1 MKYIAG
7 LFVLLFIH
15 AVSAS
20 QCRVNGGKWE
30 SVAGGW
36 FPLTVPLIPNPS
48 SGRIDLDGYRM
59 ECRYT
64 PESGPVARKDVLST
78 RNNGL
83 YAPSL
88 GNYTVGLRIGGV
100 DRPVPVGTVHLA
112 TMFNNGKTHDLNTYM
127 YILTRGSPGKPINIR
142 AGDEIATLQLFQKGS
157 HSDHPVDVIL
167 IAGNDLITEPS
178 TCTINNNQPID
189 VNFNQVDRTL
199 IGESVNSTP
208 IRANI
213 RLNYSCPDP
222 GLTLPITITLKGA
235 SAGFDSGVLNMSNPN
250 LGTGLLRAGV
260 QVRPQGTFHTNIYN
274 SSGGD
279 DVTFALTRRPGST
292 PATGA
297 FSGSATLVMGVP

>member
-1 MKYIAG
+1 
-7 LFVLLFIH
+7 
-15 AVSAS
+15 
-20 QCRVNGGKWE
+20 
-30 SVAGGW
+30 
-36 FPLTVPLIPNPS
+36 
-48 SGRIDLDGYRM
+48 M

-64 PESGPVARKDVLST
+64 PETGPVT
-78 RNNGL
+78 RRDILFTRDNGL

-88 GNYTVGLRIGGV
+88 GDYTIGLRIGGV
-100 DRPVPVGTVHLA
+100 DRPVPVGTVQLA
-112 TMFNNGKTHDLNTYM
+112 TMSNNGKGHDLNTYM

-142 AGDEIATLQLFQKGS
+142 AGDEFAKLQLFQKGY
-157 HSDHPVDVIL
+157 HRDHPIDVIL
-167 IAGNDLITEPS
+167 IAANDLITEPS

-189 VNFNQVDRTL
+189 VNFNQVDRTR
-199 IGESVNSTP
+199 IGESVANTP
-208 IRANI
+208 IRANV

-235 SAGFDSGVLNMSNPN
+235 TAGFDSGVLNMSNSN

-260 QVRPQGTFHTNIYN
+260 QVRPQGTFQTNIYN

-292 PATGA
+292 PVTGA